1 MSRSILVIET
11 PENCEKCQL
20 CSFGNYR
27 AIRCVVN
34 DQAIF
39 LKDMEHKPSW
49 CPLRRIPKKYRYA
62 DTNFEHGYNTCI
74 DDIIGENE

>member
-1 MSRSILVIET
+1 MGRSILVIET

-39 LKDMEHKPSW
+39 LKDIEHKPSW
-49 CPLRRIPKKYRYA
+49 CPLQNMPEKYKIVSM
-62 DTNFEHGYNTCI
+62 DFERGYNACI
-74 DDIIGENE
+74 DEMLGKN